1 MMGKTHLAAGAA
13 AGLAVAR
20 SAGLHDPALLAL
32 CTVAGGLAGLVP
44 DWLQINL
51 PGAGEQIKGLFGHRG
66 FTHWLWS
73 ALAAG
78 WLVYQVAPIA
88 VAGAMLA
95 GWLSHLALD
104 CLADGIPLLWP
115 LGRITVAHIK
125 TGSWM
130 DKLFGGAAVVVM
142 AVIAVGWR

>member
-13 AGLAVAR
+13 AGMAMAR
-20 SAGLHDPALLAL
+20 CAGLHDPAILAL

-88 VAGAMLA
+88 VAVAGAVLA

-130 DKLFGGAAVVVM
+130 DRMVGGAAVVGM
-142 AVIAVGWR
+142 VILALR